1 MTLKEFEKKIHGII
15 NDREK
20 ELEELNNKKVENE
33 KKINEVKGVI
43 NKAKV
48 DNNFKKHT
56 EAKKKLGELENEQ
69 EFYKERITMLE
80 EPTPHEEYYSYLDTL
95 DELLGEEIEGISE
108 ELKPVIKQVYHILN
122 KERDVYLQA
131 KRLGELMQ
139 HTMMK
144 NKVIAGGRTTEFRS
158 TQKLKSLIA
167 VEKCYYERMSMT
179 RDL

>member
-69 EFYKERITMLE
+69 EFYTARMEILKAPI
-80 EPTPHEEYYSYLDTL
+80 PHEEYFNYLDTL
-95 DELLGEEIEGISE
+95 DEMLGEEIDKVFE
-108 ELKPVIKQVYHILN
+108 EFKPVLEQVENILT
-122 KERDVYLQA
+122 KERDIWVRAMVLGDLIKKELLNDSILSNGHSTSYRSIHNQKSYL
-131 KRLGELMQ
+131 
-139 HTMMK
+139 
-144 NKVIAGGRTTEFRS
+144 
-158 TQKLKSLIA
+158 A
-167 VEKCYYERMSMT
+167 VEECYYKHNS
-179 RDL
+179 

>member
-33 KKINEVKGVI
+33 KKINEVKSVI

-48 DNNFKKHT
+48 DNNFKKHN

-69 EFYKERITMLE
+69 EFYTARMEIVKSPI
-80 EPTPHEEYYSYLDTL
+80 PHEEYYNYLDTL
-95 DELLGEEIEGISE
+95 DEILGEEIDKVSE
-108 ELKPVIKQVYHILN
+108 ELKPVLEQVYNILT
-122 KERDVYLQA
+122 KEREIYLQS
-131 KRLGELMQ
+131 KRLGDLMV
-139 HTMMK
+139 HTLMK
-144 NKVIAGGRTTEFRS
+144 DKVVAGGRITEFKP

-167 VEKCYYERMSMT
+167 IEECYYKNMF
-179 RDL
+179 

>member
-33 KKINEVKGVI
+33 KKINEVKGII

-69 EFYKERITMLE
+69 EFYTARMEILKAPI
-80 EPTPHEEYYSYLDTL
+80 PHEEYFNYLDTL
-95 DELLGEEIEGISE
+95 DEMLGEEIDKVFE
-108 ELKPVIKQVYHILN
+108 EFKPVLEQVENILT
-122 KERDVYLQA
+122 KERDIWVRAMVLGDLIKKELLNDSILSNGHSTSYRTVHKQRTYL
-131 KRLGELMQ
+131 
-139 HTMMK
+139 
-144 NKVIAGGRTTEFRS
+144 S
-158 TQKLKSLIA
+158 
-167 VEKCYYERMSMT
+167 VEECYYKHNS
-179 RDL
+179 

>member
-1 MTLKEFEKKIHGII
+1 MTLIEFEKKIHGII

-69 EFYKERITMLE
+69 EFYTARMEILKAPI
-80 EPTPHEEYYSYLDTL
+80 PHEEYFNYLDTL
-95 DELLGEEIEGISE
+95 DEILGEEIDKVFE
-108 ELKPVIKQVYHILN
+108 EFKPVLEQVENILTKESDIWVRAMVLGDLIKKELLNDSILSN
-122 KERDVYLQA
+122 GHSTGYRTVHKLRTYL
-131 KRLGELMQ
+131 
-139 HTMMK
+139 
-144 NKVIAGGRTTEFRS
+144 
-158 TQKLKSLIA
+158 A
-167 VEKCYYERMSMT
+167 VEECYYKHNS
-179 RDL
+179 

>member
-1 MTLKEFEKKIHGII
+1 MTLIEFEKKIHGII

-69 EFYKERITMLE
+69 EFYTARMEILKAPI
-80 EPTPHEEYYSYLDTL
+80 PHEEYFNYLDTL
-95 DELLGEEIEGISE
+95 DEILGEEIDKVFE
-108 ELKPVIKQVYHILN
+108 ECKPVLKQVKNILT
-122 KERDVYLQA
+122 KERDIWLKAMALGDLMKKELINNNILLNGLSTGYRTVHKQRLYL
-131 KRLGELMQ
+131 
-139 HTMMK
+139 
-144 NKVIAGGRTTEFRS
+144 
-158 TQKLKSLIA
+158 A
-167 VEKCYYERMSMT
+167 VEECYYKHNS
-179 RDL
+179 